1 MKQHSETLVPA
12 AVLRLRTI
20 AYLISCASLVG
31 HAPARG
37 QDASKA
43 LNIFQQLVRPA
54 QNAAPTP
61 ALPAAPVSPGGLLGN
76 ALGGNTAGKG
86 VASAGQ
92 AADLFSLL
100 SQSTEQIDEAKELE
114 IGRQLAAVLLGSKP
128 LHPDMALQRYVNQ
141 LGRWISLQSTRPN
154 LPWTFAV
161 LDDNGFNAFAA
172 PGGYVFV
179 TKGMVD
185 RVADESELA
194 GILAHEIVHVAQR
207 HHLAAMRK
215 TARAGAITQLI
226 GSQLNNN
233 LGGALS
239 SQLLAL
245 GRNLYAKGLDQE
257 DEFEAD
263 RLGVALSAS
272 AGFDPYGL
280 VAVLQQLRTATPDNP
295 VFSLSLSTHPPA
307 QVRMDQVEQA
317 MGNRLDTLTGKPSIT
332 VAQRIDQLAA
342 AEQRRNAATAA
353 AAAAA
358 TMVPAPSSTSVR
370 PAAKPVAKPAAK
382 PAAAAPAKKQP

>member
-1 MKQHSETLVPA
+1 MKQHSETLVPP

-61 ALPAAPVSPGGLLGN
+61 ALSAAPVSPGGLLGN

-141 LGRWISLQSTRPN
+141 LGRWISLQSSR
-154 LPWTFAV
+154 
-161 LDDNGFNAFAA
+161 A
-172 PGGYVFV
+172 PESIWHDV
-179 TKGMVD
+179 T
-185 RVADESELA
+185 
-194 GILAHEIVHVAQR
+194 
-207 HHLAAMRK
+207 
-215 TARAGAITQLI
+215 
-226 GSQLNNN
+226 
-233 LGGALS
+233 
-239 SQLLAL
+239 
-245 GRNLYAKGLDQE
+245 
-257 DEFEAD
+257 
-263 RLGVALSAS
+263 
-272 AGFDPYGL
+272 
-280 VAVLQQLRTATPDNP
+280 
-295 VFSLSLSTHPPA
+295 
-307 QVRMDQVEQA
+307 
-317 MGNRLDTLTGKPSIT
+317 
-332 VAQRIDQLAA
+332 
-342 AEQRRNAATAA
+342 
-353 AAAAA
+353 
-358 TMVPAPSSTSVR
+358 
-370 PAAKPVAKPAAK
+370 
-382 PAAAAPAKKQP
+382 